1 MIWNES
7 EFEMVNVDSQTALA
21 TPQDRYFDS
30 GGIAAYSCL
39 IPVSHAVAKVVH
51 FVSGADGEEYGQFAT
66 KARAKDEASAVV
78 VSRRAQSH

>member
-7 EFEMVNVDSQTALA
+7 EFELVNVDSQTALA

-39 IPVSHAVAKVVH
+39 IPVSHAVAKSHKECV
-51 FVSGADGEEYGQFAT
+51 
-66 KARAKDEASAVV
+66 RALASI
-78 VSRRAQSH
+78 